1 MTSTDTPDA
10 SDTTNEHHEGLRAWA
25 KGVHTTEAATE
36 LLIRA
41 FRGRFAQPGNRWIET
56 DNSQPWVDFEAIED
70 NLGGLSGGER
80 RFLLLAAS
88 LGDGGVDVQLGD
100 VIPGLDRDVL
110 ALVLAAIAHAGGSH
124 EHSGFEYNEDG
135 TARSIVRLARFYDWP
150 TNNTN

>member
-1 MTSTDTPDA
+1 MTSTDAPSVTD
-10 SDTTNEHHEGLRAWA
+10 EHHRGLRAWA
-25 KGVHTTEAATE
+25 KGTYTMEAATE

-41 FRGRFAQPGNRWIET
+41 FRGRFARPGNRWIET
-56 DNSQPWVDFEAIED
+56 DNGRPWIDFEAIED

-100 VIPGLDRDVL
+100 IIPGLDRELL

-124 EHSGFEYNEDG
+124 QHTGFRFDDDGRPLTRFPHDSLYN
-135 TARSIVRLARFYDWP
+135 WP
-150 TNNTN
+150 TSNTD